1 MFGRDSDAGRGVGR
15 GVGRLDGE
23 RREASDIQVCSPR
36 DCRPVMTADGL
47 RRSGAFCMT
56 GQGADTWL
64 SVLDLKLSEA
74 VHY

>member
-1 MFGRDSDAGRGVGR
+1 MFGRDSDAGR

-36 DCRPVMTADGL
+36 GCRPVMTADGL

-56 GQGADTWL
+56 GQGADIWL
-64 SVLDLKLSEA
+64 SVLDPKLSEA